1 MSPFHQ
7 DESLE
12 KLDFL
17 RASVALL
24 LLAGLFALLAMMPK
38 RDPTK
43 VVAGVPCSI
52 VSESQVGDVF
62 GMRMR
67 LMPTEGTICHYVA
80 ANTSQQADLFVI
92 ATPSLDQPSDAVLRV
107 KPAPAFARR
116 GGLRYEFVAM
126 PEGADAATAVARE
139 RRLAAFVTR
148 KELAQQ

>member
-1 MSPFHQ
+1 MSPFLQ

-12 KLDFL
+12 KLDFA

-24 LLAGLFALLAMMPK
+24 LLVGLFALLAMMPK

-43 VVAGVPCSI
+43 VVAGIPCSI

-92 ATPSLDQPSDAVLRV
+92 ATSSDEPSTAVLRV
-107 KPAPAFARR
+107 KPAPAFAHR
-116 GGLRYEFVAM
+116 GSLKYEFVAM